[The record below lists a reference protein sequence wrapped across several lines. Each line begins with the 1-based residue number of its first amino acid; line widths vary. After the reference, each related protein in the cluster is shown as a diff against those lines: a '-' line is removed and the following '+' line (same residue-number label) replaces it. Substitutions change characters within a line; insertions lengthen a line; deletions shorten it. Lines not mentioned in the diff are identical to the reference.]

1 MDGYVY
7 WILLGFL
14 LLIVELT
21 TGTFYLLVL
30 GMAGFAAALVAWFG
44 GAFWAQAATFGSVA
58 LIGLWLVAR
67 LRGRAADGPVSS
79 NTLDVG
85 QMVAFESW
93 IDEAAGTA
101 RVRYRN
107 ASWDAQVLGAVSGA
121 RPHTLYIRNVQGG
134 VLQVSE
140 SRPG

>member
-30 GMAGFAAALVAWFG
+30 GMAGFAAALVAWLG
-44 GAFWAQAATFGSVA
+44 GALWAQAAVFGVVA
-58 LIGLWLVAR
+58 FAGVLVVAR
-67 LRGRAADGPVSS
+67 LRARSSDGPVSS
-79 NTLDVG
+79 NVLDVG

-107 ASWDAQVLGAVSGA
+107 ASWDAQVLDAASGA

-134 VLQVSE
+134 VLQVSA